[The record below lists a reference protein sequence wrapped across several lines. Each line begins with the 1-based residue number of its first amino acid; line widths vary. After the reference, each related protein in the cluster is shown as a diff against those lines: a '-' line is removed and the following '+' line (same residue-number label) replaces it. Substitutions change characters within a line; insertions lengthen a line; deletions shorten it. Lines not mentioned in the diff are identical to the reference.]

1 MARKYV
7 NISRDTGEASFLGVT
22 AEVQDYTLRFREKI
36 GTYTPPGGKGARVQ
50 MVTHVTR
57 LEVPVEILVGDE
69 TVKITRSVEVRF
81 HVEMGADTAA
91 AGLLTEALRT
101 DGMARSEYYALKGV
115 TPPSE
120 ANFTDA

>member
-81 HVEMGADTAA
+81 HVEMGADAA
-91 AGLLTEALRT
+91 ATGLLTEALRT
-101 DGMARSEYYALKGV
+101 DGLARSEYYALKGV

-120 ANFTDA
+120 ASFTDA